1 MYVGGKDLLIE
12 NSPKCKED
20 QFSNTPP
27 MTQYEIK
34 FNKHNGYP
42 KLADAV

>member
-1 MYVGGKDLLIE
+1 MYVGGKDSLIE

-27 MTQYEIK
+27 YDTIRNQI
-34 FNKHNGYP
+34 
-42 KLADAV
+42 